1 MFDLMMPK
9 NAKEFFK
16 VLVTIAVFDV
26 IPTNGLM
33 DWAGNHIRASKVKN
47 ETPENF
53 VDFEFEDSDP
63 IQNMRAFFLFII
75 ILLVLPVILKIV
87 SWILTRS

>member
-1 MFDLMMPK
+1 MFDLMMPA
-9 NAKEFFK
+9 NAKQFFK

-33 DWAGNHIRASKVKN
+33 DWVGKYIRASKITN
-47 ETPENF
+47 ETPANF

-63 IQNMRAFFLFII
+63 I
-75 ILLVLPVILKIV
+75 
-87 SWILTRS
+87 